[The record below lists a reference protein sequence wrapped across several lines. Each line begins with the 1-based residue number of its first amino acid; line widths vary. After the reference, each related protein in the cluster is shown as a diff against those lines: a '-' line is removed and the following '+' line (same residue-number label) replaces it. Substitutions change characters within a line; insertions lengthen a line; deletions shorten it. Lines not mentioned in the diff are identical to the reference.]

1 MSTAQDKKDA
11 QTYKKLATEG
21 MDLMWPVKLKGKANR
36 PDIGLVYHVT
46 IMLFDVKNDTP
57 EEAHKIASKLDLH
70 APNAKELKVDLSTMK
85 GRTGYNLYNIN
96 LSGPET
102 KRMEELYKEFSKMG
116 FHNGYKFQAHITVD
130 KDTWDEFK
138 SDNGKTAS
146 EAGIEFLPA
155 QLRQGDEIVEDYSGL
170 NKSEKDAEIRK
181 NEMRIT
187 PEEIDTVE
195 EAGTMN
201 GGPVKLI
208 RTKGGFW
215 IALGR
220 KKGKVVEEALTAGSH
235 SAIVKYN
242 MEKEFP
248 DYQPSLMKSEGAV
261 EAIVNKH
268 SHYLSDDLK
277 KSGHDVYSIQA
288 GANVEFHITHGN
300 SQVAKVNAV
309 IDNDH
314 ILIRE
319 LDFPKEFAKSMA
331 GAVLEKA
338 ISCKKGLKLKK
349 N

>member
-36 PDIGLVYHVT
+36 PDIGIAYHVT

-70 APNAKELKVDLSTMK
+70 TPDAKELKVDLATMK

-96 LSGPET
+96 LNGPET
-102 KRMEELYKEFSKMG
+102 KRIEELYREFSSMG
-116 FHNGYKFQAHITVD
+116 YHNGYKFQAHITVD

-138 SDNGKTAS
+138 SDNGKTAE

-155 QLRQGDEIVEDYSGL
+155 QLRQGDEVVEDYGGL
-170 NKSEKDAEIRK
+170 NKSEKDTDIRK

-187 PEEIDTVE
+187 PEEIDKVE

-215 IALGR
+215 IAIGR
-220 KKGKVVEEALTAGSH
+220 KKGKNSEEALTAGSH

-242 MEKEFP
+242 MEKQFP
-248 DYQPSLMKSEGAV
+248 DFQPNLMKSEGAV

-277 KSGHDVYSIQA
+277 KSGHDIYSIQT
-288 GANVEFHITHGN
+288 GDSVEFHITHGN
-300 SQVAKVNAV
+300 SQIAKVTGSLDKSHLY
-309 IDNDH
+309 IT
-314 ILIRE
+314 E
-319 LDFPKEFAKSMA
+319 LSIPKQFAAAMA
-331 GAVLEKA
+331 GATVEKA
-338 ISCKKGLKLKK
+338 VSCEVGLKLKR
-349 N
+349 